1 MPHRCCHSEAWP
13 LAEGKEGGG
22 EGEGIAVDA
31 VSHALLLGASDH
43 AREAANPVTSE
54 RTAGYYAKSIKFRYK
69 DLDSCPS
76 LTAY

>member
-1 MPHRCCHSEAWP
+1 MPHRCCHSEVWP

-43 AREAANPVTSE
+43 A
-54 RTAGYYAKSIKFRYK
+54 
-69 DLDSCPS
+69 
-76 LTAY
+76 